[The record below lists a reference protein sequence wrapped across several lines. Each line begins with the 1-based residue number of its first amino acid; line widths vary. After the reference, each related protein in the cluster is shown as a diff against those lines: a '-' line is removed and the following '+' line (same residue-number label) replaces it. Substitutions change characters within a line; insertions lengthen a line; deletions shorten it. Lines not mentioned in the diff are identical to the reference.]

1 MMVGLVSLAVGVL
14 LAVIPA
20 AGRRV
25 RAGDFVGVNHP
36 VGELRLE
43 LKPGG
48 AFLLRLS
55 VWDPVVGAFVANRE
69 LAGRWRCT
77 VRGIELRAPTRT
89 LWYVRSAERG
99 SDWIWE
105 RSTMPTFADGI
116 VLVRG
121 PAEIH

>member
-1 MMVGLVSLAVGVL
+1 MVRLLSLAVGAL
-14 LAVIPA
+14 LAIVPA

-36 VGELRLE
+36 AGELRLQ

-48 AFLLRLS
+48 AFMLRLS

-69 LAGRWRCT
+69 LVGRWSCT
-77 VRGIELRAPTRT
+77 VRGIRLRAPTRT
-89 LWYVRSAERG
+89 LWYVRSAEQD
-99 SDWIWE
+99 SAWIWE

-116 VLVRG
+116 VLVRRV
-121 PAEIH
+121 ADIH

>member
-1 MMVGLVSLAVGVL
+1 MPRLISLAAGAL
-14 LAVIPA
+14 FAIIPA
-20 AGRRV
+20 AGRRAC
-25 RAGDFVGVNHP
+25 AGDFIGVNHP

-43 LKPGG
+43 LKSGG
-48 AFLLRLS
+48 AFVLRLS
-55 VWDPVVGAFVANRE
+55 VWDPVVEAFVANRE

-77 VRGIELRAPTRT
+77 MRGIELRAPTRT
-89 LWYVRSAERG
+89 LWYMRSGARG

-105 RSTMPTFADGI
+105 RSTLPTFADGF